1 MKRGRIIGL
10 TIVLSLLFAST
21 VWAKTYDHPKI
32 EQTFHL
38 LANGDADVE
47 DLRTFRFDGSFSWAE
62 LRLKVTGQYGRYD
75 VEYRGVWDA
84 ETGQPLRF
92 ETSRQ
97 GDERILKWYY
107 QAQDT
112 TKRFLLRYRIRNAV
126 QRYRDAAQ
134 FYWKAIE
141 DDHAPILRVSITLL
155 PPRASPVLFKVF
167 VHSKAAPGD
176 LKIADDFSRAI
187 VAQSRIPETSFVEV
201 RVLLDPAGFLQA
213 EARAGETYESLL
225 ADERRQSA
233 REVGFGR
240 LITYGIGTAIILVVL
255 LVLTYLWAYLRYGKE
270 PAVGY
275 DAPYEHEPPRP
286 LPPAVVPAIMT
297 QSKIQNSE
305 LPKAFAATLL
315 EAARLG
321 YLEIEERQ
329 DQGLLG
335 TGLFKDSDLVYRLT
349 EKGQNFLGGR
359 PVDRKLDERELEPF
373 ERDVLEAVFRKAG
386 RGQVVTSDE
395 IEHWGKQIVGSKS
408 NFLNFIERWGPQL
421 RTWFE
426 KKFFKLDDPTS
437 EKVKIIFIAAAFA
450 VMVITFFL
458 GFGVAAVVAWPV
470 GIVLIVLSWKGLARR
485 TPLAAL
491 EVKRWEAFRRFMT
504 DFSAMKD
511 AGPQLLH
518 LWEHY
523 LVYATALGVAEKLL
537 ENLKLVA
544 ADLKQSVASPTWY
557 HGLSSPGRGP
567 TAMSVTSLESLAR
580 SFQNFQHLSRAL
592 SSSTS
597 SGGGFSGGGGGGGG
611 GGSSRAG

>member
-1 MKRGRIIGL
+1 ML
-10 TIVLSLLFAST
+10 VVALLAVLAAGGAA
-21 VWAKTYDHPKI
+21 WAKTYDHPSI
-32 EQTFHL
+32 EQTFRL
-38 LANGDADVE
+38 LPNGDAEVE
-47 DLRTFRFDGSFSWAE
+47 DLRTFRFDGAFSWAE

-75 VEYRGVWDA
+75 VEYRGAWDA
-84 ETGQPLRF
+84 DTGKPLRF

-112 TKRFLLRYRIRNAV
+112 TKRFLLRYRIRSAV

-141 DDHAPILRVSITLL
+141 DDHALIGRVRITVL
-155 PPRASPVLFKVF
+155 PPRASPSLFKVF

-176 LKIADDFSRAI
+176 LEIAGDFSRGL
-187 VAQSRIPETSFVEV
+187 VSQSRIPETSFVEV
-201 RVLLDPAGFLQA
+201 RVLLDPSLFPQT
-213 EARAGETYESLL
+213 EVRAGQTYESLL
-225 ADERRQSA
+225 ADERKQSG
-233 REVGFGR
+233 RETLIGR
-240 LITYGIGTAIILVVL
+240 LITYGIGTAVILVVA
-255 LVLTYLWAYLRYGKE
+255 LVFAYLWMYLRYGKE
-270 PAVGY
+270 PSVGY
-275 DAPYEHEPPRP
+275 DALYEREPPRP

-297 QSKIQNSE
+297 QSRPQNSE
-305 LPKAFAATLL
+305 MPKAFAATLL

-329 DQGLLG
+329 DQGLLE
-335 TGLFKDSDLVYRLT
+335 TGLFKDTDLIYRLT
-349 EKGQNFLGGR
+349 EKGRNLLAGR
-359 PVDRKLDERELEPF
+359 PVDRKSDERGLEPF
-373 ERDVLEAVFRKAG
+373 EVDVLEAVFRKAG
-386 RGQVVTSDE
+386 NGQVVSSDD
-395 IEHWGKQIVGSKS
+395 IEKWGKKIVGRKS
-408 NFLNFIERWGPQL
+408 NFLHFIERWGPQL
-421 RTWFE
+421 RGWFE

-437 EKVKIIFIAAAFA
+437 EKAKIIFIAVAFA

-458 GFGVAAVVAWPV
+458 GFGVAALVAWPI

-544 ADLKQSVASPTWY
+544 AELKQTVATPTWY
-557 HGLSSPGRGP
+557 RGLSTPGRGV
-567 TAMSVTSLESLAR
+567 TGMSVASLESLTR

-592 SSSTS
+592 SSSSS

>member
-1 MKRGRIIGL
+1 ML
-10 TIVLSLLFAST
+10 VVALLAVLAAGGT
-21 VWAKTYDHPKI
+21 AWAKTYDHPSI
-32 EQTFHL
+32 EQTFRL
-38 LANGDADVE
+38 LPNGDAEVE
-47 DLRTFRFDGSFSWAE
+47 DLRTFRFDGAFSWAE
-62 LRLKVTGQYGRYD
+62 LRLKVTGQYSRYD
-75 VEYRGVWDA
+75 VEYRGAWDA
-84 ETGQPLRF
+84 DTGQPLRF
-92 ETSRQ
+92 EASRQ
-97 GDERILKWYY
+97 GDERIVKWYY
-107 QAQDT
+107 RAEDT
-112 TKRFLLRYRIRNAV
+112 TKRFLLRYHIRNAV
-126 QRYRDAAQ
+126 QRYGDAAQ

-141 DDHAPILRVSITLL
+141 DDHALIGRVRITVL
-155 PPRASPVLFKVF
+155 PPRASPSLFKVF

-176 LKIADDFSRAI
+176 LEIAGDFSRA
-187 VAQSRIPETSFVEV
+187 VVSQSRIPETSFVEV
-201 RVLLDPAGFLQA
+201 RVLLDPAVFPQA
-213 EARAGETYESLL
+213 EVRAGETYESLL
-225 ADERRQSA
+225 ADERKQSA
-233 REVGFGR
+233 RETLIGR
-240 LITYGIGTAIILVVL
+240 LITYGIGTAVILIVA
-255 LVLTYLWAYLRYGKE
+255 LVFAYLWVYRRYGKE
-270 PAVGY
+270 PSVGY
-275 DAPYEHEPPRP
+275 DAPYEREPPRA

-297 QSKIQNSE
+297 QSKVQNSE

-321 YLEIEERQ
+321 YIEIEERQ

-335 TGLFKDSDLVYRLT
+335 TGLFKDTDLVYRLT
-349 EKGQNFLGGR
+349 EKGRNFLAGR
-359 PVDRKLDERELEPF
+359 PVDRKRDERELERF
-373 ERDVLEAVFRKAG
+373 EVDVLEAVFRKAG
-386 RGQVVTSDE
+386 SGQVVTSDD
-395 IEHWGKQIVGSKS
+395 IEKWGKKIVGSKS
-408 NFLNFIERWGPQL
+408 NFLHFIERWGPQL
-421 RTWFE
+421 RGWFE

-437 EKVKIIFIAAAFA
+437 EKVRIIFIAAAFA

-458 GFGVAAVVAWPV
+458 GVGVAAIVAWPV
-470 GIVLIVLSWKGLARR
+470 GIVLIALSWKGLARR

-544 ADLKQSVASPTWY
+544 AELKQPVGTPTWY
-557 HGLSSPGRGP
+557 RGLSTPGRGA
-567 TAMSVTSLESLAR
+567 TGMSVASLESLTR